1 MVSMILKIIGWAF
14 AWVPGVLP
22 VCNFLAEFG
31 PLLYAFIMNKIVGA
45 AANASANAER
55 AFAQAKV
62 S

>member
-1 MVSMILKIIGWAF
+1 MILKIIGWAF
-14 AWVPGVLP
+14 AWIPGVLP
-22 VCNFLAEFG
+22 VCNFLAKFG

-55 AFAQAKV
+55 AFSQAKV